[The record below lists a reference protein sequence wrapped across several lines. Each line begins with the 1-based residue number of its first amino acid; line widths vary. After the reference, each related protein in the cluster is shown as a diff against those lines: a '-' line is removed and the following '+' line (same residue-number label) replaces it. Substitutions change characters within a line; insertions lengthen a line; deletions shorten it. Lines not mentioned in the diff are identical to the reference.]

1 MLGLALFRIGLGTF
15 AWFAP
20 RTMNRVFGVPRA
32 DDSAALDYM
41 NRVFGV
47 RAIALGIGYLAS
59 SGGARNLWHRL
70 WLLCDIADTVMGTR
84 MTNRGQLK
92 PLTAAQALMI
102 TGGAAAI
109 DVAAMLDAVN

>member
-1 MLGLALFRIGLGTF
+1 MRGLALFRIGVGAF

-47 RAIALGIGYLAS
+47 RAVSLGVGYLAS
-59 SGGARNLWHRL
+59 SGRARDLWHRV
-70 WLLCDIADTVMGTR
+70 WLLCDVADTVMGIR
-84 MTNRGQLK
+84 MARRGELGAF
-92 PLTAAQALMI
+92 TAVQALVI

-109 DVAAMLDAVN
+109 DAAGMLDERD